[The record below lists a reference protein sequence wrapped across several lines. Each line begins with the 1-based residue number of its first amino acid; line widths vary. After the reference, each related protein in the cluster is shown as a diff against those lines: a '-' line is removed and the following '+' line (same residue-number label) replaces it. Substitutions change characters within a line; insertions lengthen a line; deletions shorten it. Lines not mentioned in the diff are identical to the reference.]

1 MYSLYWLRRSRTS
14 SLRRSSTANSSEMT
28 SAIFSATRSGFD
40 VSMVPGVRL
49 FTSCLEMYE
58 TNSLAHSMLL
68 AREFVSY
75 ISKQLVKSLTPGTIE
90 TSNPDLVAEKIAEVI
105 SEELAVEDRLNDE
118 VRDLLSQYSEYMR
131 RESVSYQEMFR
142 RIKNTLISQRKVVKA
157 SGRDTGDAMKLS
169 RDKVTDISHKVI
181 EMLRKS
187 RELRLRNKDSNA
199 VRLEIVRLM
208 TEVLMTEDK
217 VDRAARAKIRT
228 QKRDIPEGSEEWDI
242 LLRRY
247 YSEEL
252 KKLGIDIAGR

>member
-1 MYSLYWLRRSRTS
+1 
-14 SLRRSSTANSSEMT
+14 
-28 SAIFSATRSGFD
+28 
-40 VSMVPGVRL
+40 
-49 FTSCLEMYE
+49 
-58 TNSLAHSMLL
+58 MLL
-68 AREFVSY
+68 AREVVSY

-90 TSNPDLVAEKIAEVI
+90 TSNPDLVADKIADVI

-131 RESVSYQEMFR
+131 REGVSYQEMFR

-169 RDKVTDISHKVI
+169 RDKVSDISHKII

-199 VRLEIVRLM
+199 VRLEIVRQM
-208 TEVLMTEDK
+208 TEVLMTEEK
-217 VDRAARAKIRT
+217 VDLAARAKIRT

-247 YSEEL
+247 YAEEL
-252 KKLGIDIAGR
+252 RKLGIDIAAR